1 MAVNGGGRHA
11 GGHSRPAPMRPSLP
25 SVLLTGCAAAVVLTT
40 VAAVAGTT
48 TDGKAS
54 SGGFYWQ
61 KVDNSGKVQYLCR
74 SNKEPGIQKNARCQ
88 GAKAVKP

>member
-1 MAVNGGGRHA
+1 
-11 GGHSRPAPMRPSLP
+11 MRPFLS
-25 SVLLTGCAAAVVLTT
+25 SVLLTGCAAAVVLTTVVLNT

>member
-1 MAVNGGGRHA
+1 
-11 GGHSRPAPMRPSLP
+11 MRPSLP

>member
-1 MAVNGGGRHA
+1 
-11 GGHSRPAPMRPSLP
+11 MRPFLSSL
-25 SVLLTGCAAAVVLTT
+25 LLTGCAAAVVLTT
-40 VAAVAGTT
+40 VAALAGTT

>member
-1 MAVNGGGRHA
+1 
-11 GGHSRPAPMRPSLP
+11 MRPFLSSL
-25 SVLLTGCAAAVVLTT
+25 LLTGCAAAVVLTT
-40 VAAVAGTT
+40 VAALAGTT

-74 SNKEPGIQKNARCQ
+74 SNKERGIQKNARCQ

>member
-88 GAKAVKP
+88 GANAVKP